1 MASTRESDKL
11 FEAGALAVI
20 LTFMTDHG
28 DKLHKDIMQSCMSIV
43 TRLCGR
49 LEPGN
54 ASLDTCI
61 TALSKLLEH
70 DDLMVIVYVFNM
82 SPIIKMLCKGLSIVR
97 KHIH

>member
-11 FEAGALAVI
+11 FEAGALAVV
-20 LTFMTDHG
+20 LTFMTEHG
-28 DKLHKDIMQSCMSIV
+28 DKLHKDIMLSCMSIV

-54 ASLDTCI
+54 ESLDTCV

-70 DDLMVIVYVFNM
+70 DDLSVRVWCVYMHVSVM
-82 SPIIKMLCKGLSIVR
+82 CV
-97 KHIH
+97 

>member
-1 MASTRESDKL
+1 MFLQVLELASTRESDKL
-11 FEAGALAVI
+11 FEAGALAVV
-20 LTFMTDHG
+20 LTFMTEHG

-61 TALSKLLEH
+61 TSLSKLLEH
-70 DDLMVIVYVFNM
+70 DDLMVC
-82 SPIIKMLCKGLSIVR
+82 MLHDS
-97 KHIH
+97 

>member
-11 FEAGALAVI
+11 FEAGALAVV

-28 DKLHKDIMQSCMSIV
+28 EKLHKDIMQSCMSIV

-54 ASLDTCI
+54 ASVDTCI

-70 DDLMVIVYVFNM
+70 DDLTVHKCVYIVVGVVWYFD
-82 SPIIKMLCKGLSIVR
+82 LTYFTCCE
-97 KHIH
+97 

>member
-1 MASTRESDKL
+1 L
-11 FEAGALAVI
+11 FEAGALAVV

-28 DKLHKDIMQSCMSIV
+28 EKLHKDIMQSCMSIV

-70 DDLMVIVYVFNM
+70 DDLMVYECVY
-82 SPIIKMLCKGLSIVR
+82 IIIGIGGSCDLT
-97 KHIH
+97 